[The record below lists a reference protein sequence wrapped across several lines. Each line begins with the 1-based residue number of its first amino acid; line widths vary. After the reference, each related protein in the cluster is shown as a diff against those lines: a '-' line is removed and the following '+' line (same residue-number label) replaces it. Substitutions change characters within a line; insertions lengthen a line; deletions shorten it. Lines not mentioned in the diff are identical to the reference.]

1 MDNQVLSLKKK
12 NRMTVYVIQE
22 MPYKDV
28 LSAEEYGDLK
38 AVVDPGLQL
47 LLSPNP
53 ITEKIKKV
61 LKDFNDNDYLLL
73 IGDPSIIGIA
83 CAVASDINMGRFKV
97 LKWDRRREKYFP
109 IEINTRRNENDKD
122 GNKL

>member
-1 MDNQVLSLKKK
+1 
-12 NRMTVYVIQE
+12 MTVYVIQE

-38 AVVDPGLQL
+38 SVIEPGYQL
-47 LLSPNP
+47 VLSPDP
-53 ITEKIKKV
+53 ITQKIKNV

-73 IGDPSIIGIA
+73 IGDPSIIGLA

-97 LKWDRRREKYFP
+97 LKWDRKREKYFP
-109 IEINTRRNENDKD
+109 IEMNTRRIENEPERMDVT
-122 GNKL
+122 

>member
-1 MDNQVLSLKKK
+1 
-12 NRMTVYVIQE
+12 MTVFVIQE

-28 LSAEEYGDLK
+28 LSAAEYGELK
-38 AVVDPGLQL
+38 SIIEPGYQL

-53 ITEKIKKV
+53 ITDKIINA
-61 LKDFNDNDYLLL
+61 LKDFNDEDYLLL

-83 CAVASDINMGRFKV
+83 TAVASDINMGRFKV

-109 IEINTRRNENDKD
+109 ISINTRRNENDTEN

>member
-1 MDNQVLSLKKK
+1 
-12 NRMTVYVIQE
+12 MTVYVIQE

-83 CAVASDINMGRFKV
+83 TAVASDINMGRFKV

>member
-1 MDNQVLSLKKK
+1 
-12 NRMTVYVIQE
+12 MTVYVIQE

-28 LSAEEYGDLK
+28 LSAEEYGNLK
-38 AVVDPGLQL
+38 SVIEPGLQL
-47 LLSPNP
+47 ILSPDP
-53 ITEKIKKV
+53 ITNKIRKV
-61 LKDFNDNDYLLL
+61 LKDFNDEDYLLL

-109 IEINTRRNENDKD
+109 IEINTRRNENEQN
-122 GNKL
+122 GNQL